1 MSKAITFNT
10 SSRSLFDMPP
20 KDNDGKPQS
29 LFVAQK
35 KQNKSTNDLYRIDES
50 PNKGANRYRKNHSEM
65 DLLKKVYRQLE
76 GKMPKLKQRRELAK
90 ELDMKESQ
98 VYKWFWEIRQKQKD
112 LNEMLSEPILKDIN
126 EMTELE
132 KFEIFVNKDL
142 KQYRKRI
149 TLDGKSLSGR
159 PLSREEMI

>member
-1 MSKAITFNT
+1 
-10 SSRSLFDMPP
+10 
-20 KDNDGKPQS
+20 
-29 LFVAQK
+29 
-35 KQNKSTNDLYRIDES
+35 
-50 PNKGANRYRKNHSEM
+50 
-65 DLLKKVYRQLE
+65 
-76 GKMPKLKQRRELAK
+76 MPKLKQRRELAK

-142 KQYRKRI
+142 K
-149 TLDGKSLSGR
+149 
-159 PLSREEMI
+159 